1 MSDTTTEKKQT
12 SKRVLVSRKYAKRSQ
27 IGELWH
33 RMKRNR
39 GAVAGLVIV
48 ILLLLILLY
57 SLIFID
63 RADVTAMDA
72 YNRSARSSWQHPFGT
87 DDRGR
92 DLFIRVI
99 YGTRYSLMIGIV
111 SVGVTL
117 IIGLVF
123 GAVAGYFGGAVDE
136 IIMRISD
143 VLASIPAILMGMV
156 IVVVLGQGLRNLI
169 IAITVTGIPS
179 FIRITRA
186 SILTVKND
194 EFVESARAIGMSNSG
209 IIFTEVVPNCLSPI
223 IVTVTT
229 RIGIAILESAVLS
242 YLGFGIPIPEPEWG
256 ALISAGRNVIR
267 TAPHLSYFPGI
278 FIMITV
284 LAFNILGDGLRD
296 ALDPKL
302 KR

>member
-1 MSDTTTEKKQT
+1 MTGIAADKNKSAR
-12 SKRVLVSRKYAKRSQ
+12 RVLVSRQYAKRSN

-33 RMKRNR
+33 RMKRNK
-39 GAVAGLVIV
+39 GAVVGLAI
-48 ILLLLILLY
+48 IIMMLLMLFY
-57 SLIFID
+57 SLIFIS
-63 RADVTAMDA
+63 RADITAMDA
-72 YNRSARSSWQHPFGT
+72 YNRSAKPSWEHPFGT

-92 DLFIRVI
+92 DLFVRII
-99 YGTRYSLMIGIV
+99 YGTRYSL
-111 SVGVTL
+111 
-117 IIGLVF
+117 IIGVVAV
-123 GAVAGYFGGAVDE
+123 GATLFIGLLLGALAGYFGGAVDE
-136 IIMRISD
+136 IIMRLSD
-143 VLASIPAILMGMV
+143 ILASIPAILMGMV
-156 IVVVLGQGLRNLI
+156 IVVVLGQSLMNLI
-169 IAITVTGIPS
+169 IAISVTGIPA

-186 SILTVKND
+186 SVMTVKND
-194 EFVESARAIGMSNSG
+194 EFVEAARAVGMSNIG
-209 IIFTEVVPNCLSPI
+209 IIFLEVIPNCLSPV

-229 RIGIAILESAVLS
+229 RVGIVILESAVLS
-242 YLGFGIPIPEPEWG
+242 YLGFGIPVPEPEWG